1 MELDILVLVQSAAVA
16 LPAAWLSL
24 GTLDNILHP
33 GINRGDVARVLALEA
48 LRDWPDVRARVGHR
62 AITNERTVRRVF
74 LLVVTAE
81 CVASIVLWAGAVH
94 LGLAFLGLADHERAR
109 DLAMIG
115 ALGFHGHLGIVPHRR
130 AVVLLLVRFLRA
142 IHPLHGHPLGAG
154 HTDHPGPLGTGPQ
167 QSGS

>member
-115 ALGFHGHLGIVPHRR
+115 ALGFTGIW
-130 AVVLLLVRFLRA
+130 ASFL
-142 IHPLHGHPLGAG
+142 IAG
-154 HTDHPGPLGTGPQ
+154 QWFYYWYDSYG
-167 QSGS
+167 QSTHFMATLWGLATLIILAL